1 VVTFLYFYT
10 GIIENGVQLTARD
23 IKKHEMGS
31 SFDKLLS
38 QFKSRLEFPDTGYEY
53 CKFGGNLEYLSF
65 HCVSDK
71 FDKLKNAI
79 SDIDK
84 PPVVKMV
91 AMVASSIA
99 VGCNETSLFISHLLV
114 ENHNDHSYDRQHC
127 NAVVIHGPKENDLFP
142 CDVKSTEITKKM
154 FKGRNKFEFMYH
166 ILSSSLF
173 LTLGCHDLA
182 KHSLKYL
189 FQDIK
194 NTKKRDLNG
203 SSYHYNKDVLI
214 MNYVYEHKFDQQRIV
229 EVKDLIAKT
238 EETESNNSTL
248 KKVTKHKRSLNKGDI
263 DLYFFVKFR
272 CGIVRPLGIMLNSI
286 SNLTCLQLCLNDESC
301 KSAGYTND
309 NSQQCHLNTEIEN
322 EVGAFFSCGQGE
334 SRRWNYCEKR
344 KDIKYFLIS
353 CKLYGAF
360 CRHHQT
366 LQYRCYHIMKTTVSF
381 GFAK

>member
-1 VVTFLYFYT
+1 
-10 GIIENGVQLTARD
+10 
-23 IKKHEMGS
+23 
-31 SFDKLLS
+31 
-38 QFKSRLEFPDTGYEY
+38 
-53 CKFGGNLEYLSF
+53 
-65 HCVSDK
+65 
-71 FDKLKNAI
+71 
-79 SDIDK
+79 
-84 PPVVKMV
+84 
-91 AMVASSIA
+91 
-99 VGCNETSLFISHLLV
+99 
-114 ENHNDHSYDRQHC
+114 
-127 NAVVIHGPKENDLFP
+127 
-142 CDVKSTEITKKM
+142 
-154 FKGRNKFEFMYH
+154 MYH

-194 NTKKRDLNG
+194 NTTKRDLNG

-229 EVKDLIAKT
+229 VVKDLIAKT

-353 CKLYGAF
+353 CKLYGGV
-360 CRHHQT
+360 
-366 LQYRCYHIMKTTVSF
+366 LQASSDTTVQMLPYNEDDSQF
-381 GFAK
+381 WFWEIRVITKLPNSEQSNKGKVKTHKYINRQNQSTTGKL

>member
-1 VVTFLYFYT
+1 
-10 GIIENGVQLTARD
+10 
-23 IKKHEMGS
+23 
-31 SFDKLLS
+31 
-38 QFKSRLEFPDTGYEY
+38 
-53 CKFGGNLEYLSF
+53 
-65 HCVSDK
+65 
-71 FDKLKNAI
+71 
-79 SDIDK
+79 
-84 PPVVKMV
+84 
-91 AMVASSIA
+91 
-99 VGCNETSLFISHLLV
+99 
-114 ENHNDHSYDRQHC
+114 
-127 NAVVIHGPKENDLFP
+127 
-142 CDVKSTEITKKM
+142 
-154 FKGRNKFEFMYH
+154 
-166 ILSSSLF
+166 
-173 LTLGCHDLA
+173 
-182 KHSLKYL
+182 
-189 FQDIK
+189 
-194 NTKKRDLNG
+194 
-203 SSYHYNKDVLI
+203 

-334 SRRWNYCEKR
+334 SRRGIIVKR
-344 KDIKYFLIS
+344 GKISNIFSFLVS
-353 CKLYGAF
+353 YMVAF

-381 GFAK
+381 GFGK